1 MQRIKAGNLGAAKR
15 KMLKLSSRKDLH
27 KIGASQSDLQRS
39 AMDPE
44 QDKHRLLSFRRLKQ
58 ERPGYLGVKRT
69 CRTGSL
75 AAASSLSLDIHG
87 AEGYVVE
94 AYAALPQSDAGHDV
108 WR

>member
-1 MQRIKAGNLGAAKR
+1 
-15 KMLKLSSRKDLH
+15 
-27 KIGASQSDLQRS
+27 
-39 AMDPE
+39 MDVE
-44 QDKHRLLSFRRLKQ
+44 QDNPRLLSFRRLKQ

-69 CRTGSL
+69 CRTGSP